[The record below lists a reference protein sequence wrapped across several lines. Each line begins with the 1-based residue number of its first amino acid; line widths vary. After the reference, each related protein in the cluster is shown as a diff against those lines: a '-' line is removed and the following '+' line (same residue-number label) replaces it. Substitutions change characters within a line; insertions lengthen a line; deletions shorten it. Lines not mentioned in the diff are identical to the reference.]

1 MGIWMKWRL
10 NVNLCLL
17 LRVMRNRTDMK
28 GKELRTYRLTRNR
41 YPDRWDQ
48 QWRNRNKAVE
58 QDHWHMSDRVVA
70 LEKQAYIGQVMKQSS
85 EAKLPVEPK
94 SATVAQARRT
104 LQRIAKIIVTAR
116 TVGLKPF
123 ILQGNA
129 QRDSSKIELKQVKM
143 S

>member
-1 MGIWMKWRL
+1 M
-10 NVNLCLL
+10 
-17 LRVMRNRTDMK
+17 
-28 GKELRTYRLTRNR
+28 TR
-41 YPDRWDQ
+41 RWDQ

-104 LQRIAKIIVTAR
+104 LQRIAKIIVTAL

-129 QRDSSKIELKQVKM
+129 QRDSSKIKKQV
-143 S
+143 